1 LRYSKSINQ
10 TDDKK
15 SEIPQP
21 KLRDPQAPK
30 KGNNPMPKNK
40 NNTLPDELG
49 SATRVGNF
57 ENQSPEWHELRATG
71 IGGSDIAAICRTSP
85 WTSPFALWAKKTG
98 RIEDTVGGSEAA
110 EWGTILEPVIL
121 DQFEQR
127 SGLKLYRDVG
137 TWANKERPWQLA
149 NPDAIYQ
156 DGDKFGI
163 VEVKTSRYE
172 DDWTNGV
179 PVYYRTQVQWYAQ
192 TFGFDTTIYVVA
204 LFGGSKY
211 RVFELAADQFE
222 METNLAEVE
231 KFRIYLDTDTQP
243 DFDGALSTYET
254 VRALHPE
261 IEPGEEVELGDLWV
275 HTSNALEDEKKA
287 SAKAL
292 EMKSRVLDSLGK
304 AKKGTYEGD
313 VVVTRTSRNGGTPYL
328 QIKKGA

>member
-1 LRYSKSINQ
+1 VP
-10 TDDKK
+10 TKK
-15 SEIPQP
+15 T
-21 KLRDPQAPK
+21 
-30 KGNNPMPKNK
+30 
-40 NNTLPDELG
+40 NTLPEELG
-49 SATRVGNF
+49 LATRVGNF
-57 ENQSPEWHELRATG
+57 ENQSPEWHDLRATG

-98 RIEDTVGGSEAA
+98 RIEDTIGASEAA

-211 RVFELAADQFE
+211 RVFELQADQFE

-231 KFRIYLDTDTQP
+231 KFRTYLELDKQP

-254 VRALHPE
+254 VRAIHPE
-261 IEPGEEVELGDLWV
+261 IEPGEEIELGDLWI

-304 AKKGTYEGD
+304 AKKGTYEGG
-313 VVVTRTSRNGGTPYL
+313 VVVTRQSRNGGTPYL
-328 QIKKGA
+328 QVKKGA

>member
-1 LRYSKSINQ
+1 VP
-10 TDDKK
+10 TKK
-15 SEIPQP
+15 S
-21 KLRDPQAPK
+21 
-30 KGNNPMPKNK
+30 
-40 NNTLPDELG
+40 NTLPEELG
-49 SATRVGNF
+49 LATRVGNF
-57 ENQSPEWHELRATG
+57 ENQSPEWHDLRATG

-98 RIEDTVGGSEAA
+98 RIEDTVGASEAA

-222 METNLAEVE
+222 METNLAEVQ
-231 KFRIYLDTDTQP
+231 KFRTYLELDKQP

-254 VRALHPE
+254 VRAIHPE
-261 IEPGEEVELGDLWV
+261 IEPGEEIELGDLWI

-304 AKKGTYEGD
+304 AKKGTYEGG
-313 VVVTRTSRNGGTPYL
+313 VVVTRQSRNGGTPYL
-328 QIKKGA
+328 QVKKGA

>member
-1 LRYSKSINQ
+1 MQ
-10 TDDKK
+10 T
-15 SEIPQP
+15 
-21 KLRDPQAPK
+21 PK
-30 KGNNPMPKNK
+30 KGNNPMPNK
-40 NNTLPDELG
+40 KDNTLPETLG
-49 SATRVGNF
+49 LATRVGNF
-57 ENQSPEWHELRATG
+57 QNQSPEWHDLRATG

-98 RIEDTVGGSEAA
+98 RIEDTVGASEAA

-137 TWANKERPWQLA
+137 TWANNERPWQLA
-149 NPDAIYQ
+149 NPDAIWEK
-156 DGDKFGI
+156 DGRHGI

-172 DDWTNGV
+172 DDWNDGI
-179 PVYYRTQVQWYAQ
+179 PAYYRTQVNWYAQ

-211 RVFELAADQFE
+211 RVFEIEPDQFE

-231 KFRIYLDTDTQP
+231 KFRTYLNTDTQP

-254 VRALHPE
+254 VRALHPD
-261 IEPGEEVELGDLWV
+261 IDPANEVELGDLWI
-275 HTSNALEDEKKA
+275 HAANALSDEKKA
-287 SAKAL
+287 SATAL
-292 EMKSRVLDSLGK
+292 EMKSRVLDSMGK
-304 AKKGTYEGD
+304 AKKGTYEGA
-313 VVVTRTSRNGGTPYL
+313 VVVTRQSRNGGTPYL

>member
-1 LRYSKSINQ
+1 VP
-10 TDDKK
+10 TKK
-15 SEIPQP
+15 S
-21 KLRDPQAPK
+21 
-30 KGNNPMPKNK
+30 
-40 NNTLPDELG
+40 NTLPEELG
-49 SATRVGNF
+49 LATRVGNF
-57 ENQSPEWHELRATG
+57 ENQSPEWHDLRATG

-98 RIEDTVGGSEAA
+98 RIEDTIGASEAA

-222 METNLAEVE
+222 METNLAEVQ
-231 KFRIYLDTDTQP
+231 KFRTYLELDKQP

-254 VRALHPE
+254 VRAIHPE
-261 IEPGEEVELGDLWV
+261 IEPGEEIELGDLWI

-304 AKKGTYEGD
+304 AKKGTYEGG
-313 VVVTRTSRNGGTPYL
+313 VVVTRQSRNGGTPYL
-328 QIKKGA
+328 QVKKGA

>member
-1 LRYSKSINQ
+1 
-10 TDDKK
+10 
-15 SEIPQP
+15 
-21 KLRDPQAPK
+21 
-30 KGNNPMPKNK
+30 
-40 NNTLPDELG
+40 
-49 SATRVGNF
+49 
-57 ENQSPEWHELRATG
+57 
-71 IGGSDIAAICRTSP
+71 
-85 WTSPFALWAKKTG
+85 
-98 RIEDTVGGSEAA
+98 
-110 EWGTILEPVIL
+110 L

-137 TWANKERPWQLA
+137 TWAHKDRPWQLA

-156 DGDKFGI
+156 NGDKFGI

-172 DDWTNGV
+172 DDWSNGV

-231 KFRIYLDTDTQP
+231 KFRTYLELDKQP

-275 HTSNALEDEKKA
+275 HTANALEDEKKA

-313 VVVTRTSRNGGTPYL
+313 VVVTRQSRNGGTPYL
-328 QIKKGA
+328 QVKKGA

>member
-1 LRYSKSINQ
+1 MP
-10 TDDKK
+10 TKK
-15 SEIPQP
+15 S
-21 KLRDPQAPK
+21 
-30 KGNNPMPKNK
+30 
-40 NNTLPDELG
+40 NTLPEELG
-49 SATRVGNF
+49 LATRVGNF
-57 ENQSPEWHELRATG
+57 ENQSPEWHDLRATG

-98 RIEDTVGGSEAA
+98 RIEDTVGASEAA

-231 KFRIYLDTDTQP
+231 KFRTYLELDKQP

-254 VRALHPE
+254 VRAIHPE
-261 IEPGEEVELGDLWV
+261 IEPGEEIELGDLWI

-304 AKKGTYEGD
+304 AKKGTYEGG
-313 VVVTRTSRNGGTPYL
+313 VVVTRQSRNGGTPYL
-328 QIKKGA
+328 QVKKGA